1 MTNGISV
8 LLLLAV
14 LLSAPAAVRS
24 ADSERQ
30 KEQQAKRVIAAEEAR
45 QRSEE
50 RKAEA
55 QKEELRRSKLSEADR
70 QNEDAA
76 NRLRKLEEA
85 KQFLQKARQEE
96 VSRILEAAE
105 KDERT
110 LLEVQKKRAS
120 EGDAREPYKE
130 KAELPEDAE
139 RRAKQASENEAVQ
152 QDLAQKSIQ
161 GLKDKA
167 AEEFQVGM
175 CFLNGTGVQTN
186 KTEGIRYPKAAAKR
200 GHVGAALKLKAIE
213 TEAAAD
219 QGDKEA
225 AEKLKSLGK

>member
-1 MTNGISV
+1 MTNRISV

-24 ADSERQ
+24 ADSERK
-30 KEQQAKRVIAAEEAR
+30 KEQRATKVIADEEKR
-45 QRSEE
+45 QKYKERAAVE
-50 RKAEA
+50 RKET
-55 QKEELRRSKLSEADR
+55 LRRSKLSEADR
-70 QNEDAA
+70 QNEDEA
-76 NRLRKLEEA
+76 NRLRKVEEA

-110 LLEVQKKRAS
+110 LLEGQKKRAS
-120 EGDAREPYKE
+120 EGDARERYKE

-139 RRAKQASENEAVQ
+139 RRVKQALENEAVQ
-152 QDLAQKSIQ
+152 QDFAQKSIQ

-167 AEEFQVGM
+167 AEEFHVGM
-175 CFLNGTGVQTN
+175 SFLNGTGVQTN
-186 KTEGIRYPKAAAKR
+186 KTEGIRYLKAAAKR